1 MGRIFSSID
10 AVKKASGMIA
20 TSSKHTVAVCA
31 DGTVLATGSNWH
43 KQCKVA
49 DWSYIVSIA
58 AGRKMTAGVRADGTV
73 ALVGKNA
80 DRISR
85 EVKDWRDIVRVAISD
100 YGVVGLKSNGVAI
113 RSNDERPLTNVEMI
127 GSQWSDVSVV
137 SKSGN
142 IINTGVADPVLAQAV
157 LKWKGIVALAA
168 GTSHVIGLQSTGT
181 IMCAWLEDDYYCG
194 QCDTDNWRDIVAIA
208 VGSDHSVGLRSDGR
222 VFACGLN
229 DCGQTNVGHWK
240 DIIAIAAYGRH
251 TIGLR
256 ADGIVVA
263 TGENKH
269 GQCNIGGW
277 KLFDDFRR
285 ISSQYDIS
293 CFGGS

>member
-1 MGRIFSSID
+1 MLRHFNQKVHLLI
-10 AVKKASGMIA
+10 KAPTKRRVSTTNNLKRTIPIM
-20 TSSKHTVAVCA
+20 
-31 DGTVLATGSNWH
+31 LA
-43 KQCKVA
+43 
-49 DWSYIVSIA
+49 I
-58 AGRKMTAGVRADGTV
+58 MM
-73 ALVGKNA
+73 
-80 DRISR
+80 
-85 EVKDWRDIVRVAISD
+85 IVRILSACGSSLLRESCGKHRQKDI
-100 YGVVGLKSNGVAI
+100 YMI
-113 RSNDERPLTNVEMI
+113 IWER
-127 GSQWSDVSVV
+127 
-137 SKSGN
+137 K
-142 IINTGVADPVLAQAV
+142 NT
-157 LKWKGIVALAA
+157 IVALAA